1 MPQTQFVQ
9 VAETSAPLGYWK
21 EPPNV
26 SCTCHTHSGVGGP
39 ARTCSAKLFP
49 PATDARHFIVTRLL
63 LSTLHSEMENWKMSI
78 LASAILRCRVF
89 VAALEAAKKSKIA
102 CKAVTDF
109 AAVRGGYF
117 IG

>member
-1 MPQTQFVQ
+1 
-9 VAETSAPLGYWK
+9 
-21 EPPNV
+21 
-26 SCTCHTHSGVGGP
+26 
-39 ARTCSAKLFP
+39 
-49 PATDARHFIVTRLL
+49 
-63 LSTLHSEMENWKMSI
+63 MSI

>member
-1 MPQTQFVQ
+1 M
-9 VAETSAPLGYWK
+9 
-21 EPPNV
+21 
-26 SCTCHTHSGVGGP
+26 SCTCHTHSGVGGGS
-39 ARTCSAKLFP
+39 ARTCTAKLFP
-49 PATDARHFIVTRLL
+49 PATHARHFIVTRLL
-63 LSTLHSEMENWKMSI
+63 LSPLHSEMESRKMSI

-117 IG
+117 VG